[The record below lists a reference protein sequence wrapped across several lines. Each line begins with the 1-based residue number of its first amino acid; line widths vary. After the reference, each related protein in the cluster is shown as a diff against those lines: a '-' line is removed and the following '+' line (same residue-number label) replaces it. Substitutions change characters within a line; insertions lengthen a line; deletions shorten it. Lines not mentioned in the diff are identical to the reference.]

1 MKFDIVS
8 TIYYMKLH
16 ITDNKELF
24 TRDSFSTVN
33 ASYDKIDNTYT
44 ILKERN
50 EFKTKKEYNKYLSTY
65 SSSICKL
72 YKSDFVSEVNE
83 LGTLLL
89 KFVNYDFTDFNRFVE
104 FVREYGIPGIDFYD
118 VNKGPSNPFNKY
130 INLNITNDKKN
141 IFLTENDFI
150 IVCKKIFEKRKK
162 ILIKYQS
169 EFKKLINFT
178 NNLSNLD
185 YLSDFSIADRFYIYK
200 YANDDYMDMS
210 LELSIFIT
218 LLYDVEPLKDFNPHL
233 FYHVKSSFEENAKTI
248 AEKLKSS
255 HQKYD
260 NDLFLSFCFNCHT
273 IESAC
278 FITLLELIKN
288 NTPIYICKNCGKYF
302 IPSSKKNTLYCDN
315 IYEHGK
321 TCQEIGAMITYNE
334 KLKKDE
340 INALYRKTLSAKKML
355 ANRNPDIPIYL
366 EKYEKWKEEANKFK
380 DDIKQGLK
388 TQEDFKNWIEETRKK
403 Y

>member
-33 ASYDKIDNTYT
+33 ASYDKINDTYT

-72 YKSDFVSEVNE
+72 YKSDFVSKVNE

-89 KFVNYDFTDFNRFVE
+89 KFVNYDFTDFNRFIE

-150 IVCKKIFEKRKK
+150 VVCKKIFEKRKK

-218 LLYDVEPLKDFNPHL
+218 LLYDIEPLKDFNPHS

-288 NTPIYICKNCGKYF
+288 DTPIYVCKNCGKHF

-340 INALYRKTLSAKKML
+340 VNALYRKTLSAKKML
-355 ANRNPDIPIYL
+355 ANRNPDIPMYL
-366 EKYEKWKEEANKFK
+366 EKYERWKEEANKFK

>member
-33 ASYDKIDNTYT
+33 ASYDKINNTYT

-104 FVREYGIPGIDFYD
+104 FVHEYGIPGIDFYD

-150 IVCKKIFEKRKK
+150 VVCKKIFEKRKK

-218 LLYDVEPLKDFNPHL
+218 LLYDIEPLKDFNPHL

-288 NTPIYICKNCGKYF
+288 DTPIYVCKNCGKYF

-315 IYEHGK
+315 IYEHNK

-340 INALYRKTLSAKKML
+340 VNALYRKTLSAKKML
-355 ANRNPDIPIYL
+355 ANRNPDIPMYL

-380 DDIKQGLK
+380 KDIRQGLR

>member
-1 MKFDIVS
+1 MNFDIVS

-16 ITDNKELF
+16 IINNKELF
-24 TRDSFSTVN
+24 TRDSFYNVN
-33 ASYDKIDNTYT
+33 ASYDKTNDKYT
-44 ILKERN
+44 ILKGKD

-65 SSSICKL
+65 SNSICKL
-72 YKSDFVSEVNE
+72 YKSDFVGEANE

-89 KFVNYDFTDFNRFVE
+89 KFVNYDFTDFNCFVE
-104 FVREYGIPGIDFYD
+104 FVQEYGVPGIIFYD
-118 VNKGPSNPFNKY
+118 VNKEPSNPFNKY
-130 INLNITNDKKN
+130 INLNITNDRKN

-150 IVCKKIFEKRKK
+150 LVCKKIFEKRKR
-162 ILIKYQS
+162 ILIDYQS
-169 EFKKLINFT
+169 EFKKLINFI

-185 YLSDFSIADRFYIYK
+185 YLNGFSIADRFYIYK
-200 YANDDYMDMS
+200 YANDDYLHLS
-210 LELSIFIT
+210 LELSSFIS
-218 LLYDVEPLKDFNPHL
+218 LLYDIDTINNLNPHS
-233 FYHVKSSFEENAKTI
+233 FCNVKNSFEENAKTI

-255 HQKYD
+255 PQKYN

-273 IESAC
+273 VESAC

-288 NTPIYICKNCGKYF
+288 DTPIYICKNCGKYF
-302 IPSSKKNTLYCDN
+302 IPSSKKNTLYCNN

-334 KLKKDE
+334 KLKNDE

-355 ANRNPDIPIYL
+355 ANRNPDIPMYL
-366 EKYEKWKEEANKFK
+366 EKYEKWKKEANKLKK
-380 DDIKQGLK
+380 DIRQGLR
-388 TQEDFKNWIEETRKK
+388 TQEDFKNWIEKTRKK

>member
-16 ITDNKELF
+16 IANDREIF
-24 TRDSFSTVN
+24 TRDSFSPVI
-33 ASYDKIDNTYT
+33 ASYNKNNDTYT

-72 YKSDFVSEVNE
+72 YKSDFVSEANE

-288 NTPIYICKNCGKYF
+288 DTPIYVCKNCGKYF

-340 INALYRKTLSAKKML
+340 VNALYRKTLSAKKML
-355 ANRNPDIPIYL
+355 ANRNPDIPMYL
-366 EKYEKWKEEANKFK
+366 EKYERWKEEANKFK

>member
-8 TIYYMKLH
+8 TIYYMKLS
-16 ITDNKELF
+16 ISNNKEIF
-24 TRDSFSTVN
+24 TRESFSIVY
-33 ASYDKIDNTYT
+33 ASYNKDNNSYT
-44 ILKERN
+44 ILKEKDD
-50 EFKTKKEYNKYLSTY
+50 FKTKKEYKKYLSNY
-65 SSSICKL
+65 SNNLCKL
-72 YKSDFVSEVNE
+72 YKSDFVSEANE
-83 LGTLLL
+83 LGTILL
-89 KFVNYDFTDFNRFVE
+89 KFLNYDFTDFNCFVE

-218 LLYDVEPLKDFNPHL
+218 LLYDIEPLKDFNPHL

-288 NTPIYICKNCGKYF
+288 DTPIYVCKNCGKYF

-315 IYEHGK
+315 IYEHNK

-340 INALYRKTLSAKKML
+340 VNALYRKTLSAKKML
-355 ANRNPDIPIYL
+355 ANRNPDIPMYL

-380 DDIKQGLK
+380 KDIRQGLR

>member
-33 ASYDKIDNTYT
+33 ASYDKINDTYT

-72 YKSDFVSEVNE
+72 YKSDFVSKVNE

-89 KFVNYDFTDFNRFVE
+89 KFVNYDFTDFNRFIE

-218 LLYDVEPLKDFNPHL
+218 LLYDIEPLKDFNPHL

-255 HQKYD
+255 HPKYD

-288 NTPIYICKNCGKYF
+288 DTPIYVCKNCGKYF

-315 IYEHGK
+315 IYEHNK

-340 INALYRKTLSAKKML
+340 VNALYRKTLSAKKML
-355 ANRNPDIPIYL
+355 ANRNPDIPMYL

-380 DDIKQGLK
+380 KDIREGLR

>member
-33 ASYDKIDNTYT
+33 ASYDKINDTYT

-218 LLYDVEPLKDFNPHL
+218 LLYDIEPLKDFNPHL

-248 AEKLKSS
+248 VEKLKSS

-288 NTPIYICKNCGKYF
+288 DTPIYVCKNCGKYF

-315 IYEHGK
+315 IYEHNK

-340 INALYRKTLSAKKML
+340 VNALYRKTLSAKKML
-355 ANRNPDIPIYL
+355 ANRNPDIPMYL

-380 DDIKQGLK
+380 KDIRQGLR

>member
-16 ITDNKELF
+16 IANDREIF
-24 TRDSFSTVN
+24 TRDSFSPVI
-33 ASYDKIDNTYT
+33 ASYNKNNDTYT

-65 SSSICKL
+65 SNSICKL
-72 YKSDFVSEVNE
+72 FKSDFVSEANE

-89 KFVNYDFTDFNRFVE
+89 KFINYDFTDFNCFVE

-169 EFKKLINFT
+169 EFRKLINFT

-218 LLYDVEPLKDFNPHL
+218 LLYDIEPLKDFNPHS

-288 NTPIYICKNCGKYF
+288 DTPIYVCKNCGKYF
-302 IPSSKKNTLYCDN
+302 IPSSKKNTLYYDN

-340 INALYRKTLSAKKML
+340 VNALYRKTLSAKKML
-355 ANRNPDIPIYL
+355 ANRNPDIPMYL
-366 EKYEKWKEEANKFK
+366 EKYERWKEEANKFK

-388 TQEDFKNWIEETRKK
+388 TQEDFKN
-403 Y
+403 

>member
-16 ITDNKELF
+16 IANDREIF
-24 TRDSFSTVN
+24 TRDSFSPVI
-33 ASYDKIDNTYT
+33 ASYNKNNDTYT

-65 SSSICKL
+65 SNSICKL
-72 YKSDFVSEVNE
+72 FKSDFVSEANE

-89 KFVNYDFTDFNRFVE
+89 KFINYDFTDFNCFVE

-169 EFKKLINFT
+169 EFRKLINFT

-218 LLYDVEPLKDFNPHL
+218 LLYDIEPLKDFNPHS

-288 NTPIYICKNCGKYF
+288 DTPIYVCKNCGKHF

-340 INALYRKTLSAKKML
+340 VNALYRKTLSAKKML
-355 ANRNPDIPIYL
+355 ANRNPDIPMYL
-366 EKYEKWKEEANKFK
+366 EKYERWKEEANKFK

>member
-16 ITDNKELF
+16 IANDREIF

-33 ASYDKIDNTYT
+33 ASYDKINDTYT

-72 YKSDFVSEVNE
+72 YKSDFVSEANE

-89 KFVNYDFTDFNRFVE
+89 KFVNYDFTDFNCFVE

-130 INLNITNDKKN
+130 IKLNITNDKKN

-218 LLYDVEPLKDFNPHL
+218 LLYDIEPLKDFNPHL

-288 NTPIYICKNCGKYF
+288 DTPIYVCKNCGKYF

-315 IYEHGK
+315 IYEHNK

-340 INALYRKTLSAKKML
+340 VNALYRKTLSAKKML
-355 ANRNPDIPIYL
+355 ANRNPDIPMYL
-366 EKYEKWKEEANKFK
+366 EKYENWKEEANKFK
-380 DDIKQGLK
+380 QDIKSSLK
-388 TQEDFKNWIEETRKK
+388 TEEQFKQWIEDTRKK

>member
-33 ASYDKIDNTYT
+33 ASYDKINNTYT

-380 DDIKQGLK
+380 DDIRQGLR
-388 TQEDFKNWIEETRKK
+388 TQEDFKNWIEKTRKK

>member
-33 ASYDKIDNTYT
+33 ASYDKINDTYT

-50 EFKTKKEYNKYLSTY
+50 VFKTKKEYNKYLSTY
-65 SSSICKL
+65 SNSICKL
-72 YKSDFVSEVNE
+72 FKSDFVSEANE

-89 KFVNYDFTDFNRFVE
+89 KFVNYDFTDFNCFVE

-169 EFKKLINFT
+169 EFKKLINFI

-185 YLSDFSIADRFYIYK
+185 YLNDFSIADRFYIYK

-218 LLYDVEPLKDFNPHL
+218 LLYDIEPLKDFNPHS

-288 NTPIYICKNCGKYF
+288 DTPIYVCKNCGKYF

-315 IYEHGK
+315 IYEHSK

-340 INALYRKTLSAKKML
+340 VNALYRKTLSAKKML

-366 EKYEKWKEEANKFK
+366 EKYEKWKKEANKFK

>member
-33 ASYDKIDNTYT
+33 ASYDKINNTYT

-104 FVREYGIPGIDFYD
+104 FVHEYGIPGIDFYD

-380 DDIKQGLK
+380 DDIRQGLR

>member
-16 ITDNKELF
+16 IANDREIF
-24 TRDSFSTVN
+24 TRDSFSPVIT
-33 ASYDKIDNTYT
+33 SYNKNNDTYT

-65 SSSICKL
+65 SNSICKL
-72 YKSDFVSEVNE
+72 FKSDFVSEANE

-89 KFVNYDFTDFNRFVE
+89 KFVNYDFTDFDCFVE

-218 LLYDVEPLKDFNPHL
+218 LLYDIEPLKDFNPHL

-288 NTPIYICKNCGKYF
+288 DTPIYVCKNCGKYF

-340 INALYRKTLSAKKML
+340 VNALYRKTLSAKKML

>member
-33 ASYDKIDNTYT
+33 ASYDKINNTYT

-72 YKSDFVSEVNE
+72 YKSDFVSEANE

-89 KFVNYDFTDFNRFVE
+89 KFVNYDFTDFNCFVE

-150 IVCKKIFEKRKK
+150 VVCKKIFEKRKK

-218 LLYDVEPLKDFNPHL
+218 LLYDIEPLKDFNPHL

-288 NTPIYICKNCGKYF
+288 DTPIYVCKNCGKYF

-315 IYEHGK
+315 IYEHNK

-340 INALYRKTLSAKKML
+340 VNALYRKTLSAKKML
-355 ANRNPDIPIYL
+355 ANRNPDIPMYL

-380 DDIKQGLK
+380 KDIRQGLR

>member
-33 ASYDKIDNTYT
+33 ASYDKINNTYT

-380 DDIKQGLK
+380 DDIRQGLR

>member
-16 ITDNKELF
+16 IANDREIF
-24 TRDSFSTVN
+24 TRDSFSPVI
-33 ASYDKIDNTYT
+33 ASYNKNNDTYT

-65 SSSICKL
+65 SNSICKL
-72 YKSDFVSEVNE
+72 FKSDFVSEANE

-89 KFVNYDFTDFNRFVE
+89 KFINYDFTDFNCFVE

-169 EFKKLINFT
+169 EFRKLINFT

-218 LLYDVEPLKDFNPHL
+218 LLYDIEPLKDFNPHS

-255 HQKYD
+255 HPKYD

-288 NTPIYICKNCGKYF
+288 DTPIYVCKNCGKHF

-340 INALYRKTLSAKKML
+340 VNALYRKTLSAKKML
-355 ANRNPDIPIYL
+355 ANRNPDIPMYL
-366 EKYEKWKEEANKFK
+366 EKYERWKEEANKFK

>member
-16 ITDNKELF
+16 IANDREIF

-33 ASYDKIDNTYT
+33 ASYDKINNAYT

-50 EFKTKKEYNKYLSTY
+50 GFKTKKEYNKYLSTY
-65 SSSICKL
+65 SRSICKL
-72 YKSDFVSEVNE
+72 YKSDFVSEANE

-89 KFVNYDFTDFNRFVE
+89 KFVNYDFTDFNCFVE

-150 IVCKKIFEKRKK
+150 VVCKKIFEKRKK

-218 LLYDVEPLKDFNPHL
+218 LLYDIEPLKDFNPHS

-288 NTPIYICKNCGKYF
+288 DTPIYVCKNCGKYF

-315 IYEHGK
+315 IYEHNK

-340 INALYRKTLSAKKML
+340 VNALYRKTLSAKKML

-366 EKYEKWKEEANKFK
+366 EKYEKWKKEANKFK

>member
-8 TIYYMKLH
+8 TIYYIKLS
-16 ITDNKELF
+16 ISNNKEIF
-24 TRDSFSTVN
+24 TRDSFSIVY
-33 ASYDKIDNTYT
+33 ASYNKDNDSYT
-44 ILKERN
+44 ILKEKDD
-50 EFKTKKEYNKYLSTY
+50 FKTKKEYKKYLSNY
-65 SSSICKL
+65 SNSLCKL
-72 YKSDFVSEVNE
+72 YKSDFVSEANE

-89 KFVNYDFTDFNRFVE
+89 KFVNYDFTDFNCFVE

-118 VNKGPSNPFNKY
+118 INKGPSNPFNKY
-130 INLNITNDKKN
+130 TNLNITNDGKN

-150 IVCKKIFEKRKK
+150 LVCKKIFEKRKK

-169 EFKKLINFT
+169 EFKKLINFI

-185 YLSDFSIADRFYIYK
+185 YLDDFSIADRFYIYK

-210 LELSIFIT
+210 LELSVFIT
-218 LLYDVEPLKDFNPHL
+218 LLYDIEPLKDFDPHS

-288 NTPIYICKNCGKYF
+288 DTPIYICKNCGKYF
-302 IPSSKKNTLYCDN
+302 IPSSKKNTLYCNN

-334 KLKKDE
+334 KLKNDE

-355 ANRNPDIPIYL
+355 ANRNPDIPMYL
-366 EKYEKWKEEANKFK
+366 EKYENWKKEANKFK
-380 DDIKQGLK
+380 KDIRQGLR

>member
-8 TIYYMKLH
+8 RIYYMKLH

-33 ASYDKIDNTYT
+33 ASYDKINDTYT

-50 EFKTKKEYNKYLSTY
+50 VFKTKKEYNKYLSTY
-65 SSSICKL
+65 SNSICKL
-72 YKSDFVSEVNE
+72 FKSDFVSEANE

-89 KFVNYDFTDFNRFVE
+89 KFVNYDFTDFNCFVE

-218 LLYDVEPLKDFNPHL
+218 LLYDIEPLKDFNPHS

-288 NTPIYICKNCGKYF
+288 DTPIYVCKNCGKYF
-302 IPSSKKNTLYCDN
+302 IPSSKKNILYCDN
-315 IYEHGK
+315 IYEHNK

-340 INALYRKTLSAKKML
+340 VNALYRKTLSAKKML
-355 ANRNPDIPIYL
+355 ANRNPDIPMYL

>member
-16 ITDNKELF
+16 ITNNKELF
-24 TRDSFSTVN
+24 TRDTFSTVN
-33 ASYDKIDNTYT
+33 ASYDKTNDTYT
-44 ILKERN
+44 ILKERDK
-50 EFKTKKEYNKYLSTY
+50 FKTKREYNKYLSTY
-65 SSSICKL
+65 SNNICKL

-89 KFVNYDFTDFNRFVE
+89 KFVNYDFTDFNCFVE
-104 FVREYGIPGIDFYD
+104 FVYEYGIPGIDFYD

-130 INLNITNDKKN
+130 IHLKITNDRKN

-150 IVCKKIFEKRKK
+150 LVCKKIFEKRKK

-169 EFKKLINFT
+169 EFIKLINFI

-185 YLSDFSIADRFYIYK
+185 YLDDFSIADRFYIYK

-210 LELSIFIT
+210 LELSVFIT
-218 LLYDVEPLKDFNPHL
+218 LLYDIEPLKDFDPYS

-288 NTPIYICKNCGKYF
+288 DTPIYICKNCGKYF

-355 ANRNPDIPIYL
+355 ANRNPDIPMYL

>member
-16 ITDNKELF
+16 IANDREIF

-33 ASYDKIDNTYT
+33 ASYDKINDTYT

-104 FVREYGIPGIDFYD
+104 FVHEYGIPGIDFYD
-118 VNKGPSNPFNKY
+118 VNKGPSNLFNKY

-185 YLSDFSIADRFYIYK
+185 YLSDFSISDRFYIYK

-218 LLYDVEPLKDFNPHL
+218 LLYDIEPLKDFNPHS

-255 HQKYD
+255 HKKYD

-288 NTPIYICKNCGKYF
+288 DTPIYVCKNCGKYF

-315 IYEHGK
+315 IYEHNK

-340 INALYRKTLSAKKML
+340 VNALYRKTLSAKKML

-366 EKYEKWKEEANKFK
+366 EKYEKWKEEANEFK
-380 DDIKQGLK
+380 KDIRQGLK
-388 TQEDFKNWIEETRKK
+388 TQEDFKKWIEETRKK

>member
-33 ASYDKIDNTYT
+33 ASYDKINNTYT

-72 YKSDFVSEVNE
+72 YKSDFVSEANE

-104 FVREYGIPGIDFYD
+104 FVHEYGIPGIDFYD

-218 LLYDVEPLKDFNPHL
+218 LLYDIEPLKDFNPHL

-288 NTPIYICKNCGKYF
+288 DTPIYVCKNCGKYF

-315 IYEHGK
+315 IYEHNK

-340 INALYRKTLSAKKML
+340 VNALYRKTLSAKKML
-355 ANRNPDIPIYL
+355 ANRNPDIPMYL

-380 DDIKQGLK
+380 KDIRQGLR

>member
-8 TIYYMKLH
+8 RIYYMKLH

-33 ASYDKIDNTYT
+33 ASYDKINDTYT
-44 ILKERN
+44 ILKEGDK
-50 EFKTKKEYNKYLSTY
+50 FKTKREYNKYLSTY
-65 SSSICKL
+65 SNNICKL
-72 YKSDFVSEVNE
+72 YKSDFVSEANE

-89 KFVNYDFTDFNRFVE
+89 KFVNYDFTDFNCFVE
-104 FVREYGIPGIDFYD
+104 FVHEYGIPGIDFYD

-130 INLNITNDKKN
+130 IHLEITNDRKN

-150 IVCKKIFEKRKK
+150 LVCKKIFEKRKK

-169 EFKKLINFT
+169 EFIKLINFI

-185 YLSDFSIADRFYIYK
+185 YLDDFSIADRFYIYK

-210 LELSIFIT
+210 LELSVFIT
-218 LLYDVEPLKDFNPHL
+218 LLYDIEPLKDFDPYS

-288 NTPIYICKNCGKYF
+288 DTPIYTCKNCGKYF

-355 ANRNPDIPIYL
+355 ANRNPDIPMYL